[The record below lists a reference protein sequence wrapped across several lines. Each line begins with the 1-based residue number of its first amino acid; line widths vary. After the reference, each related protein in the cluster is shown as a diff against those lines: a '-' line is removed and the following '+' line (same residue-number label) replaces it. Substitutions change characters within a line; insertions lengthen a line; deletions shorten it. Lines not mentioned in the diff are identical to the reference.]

1 MRTPWITARLAE
13 SDKLI
18 GVGIA
23 SAQPTFLALIAWRVE
38 RMHNWMQRCQCLLI
52 RWDKQMRNYLGG
64 LHVACAYIMLPIWP
78 IGIGSYTKAA

>member
-52 RWDKQMRNYLGG
+52 RWDKQMRNYLGVCMWLVPTLCCQSG
-64 LHVACAYIMLPIWP
+64 LL
-78 IGIGSYTKAA
+78 G